1 VTVSI
6 TGQRCDRV
14 RSQVSLD
21 LDGELSML
29 ERAMVSRHLE
39 RCAACSSFSDDV
51 ATFTRSLRDAPLEK
65 PGRLLFVPRLRR
77 SFVGDVRTATFR
89 AGAAA
94 AGIAAVLMLAFG
106 SNGVVGSKGFP
117 RSPSSAPAYPQS
129 IDYELTLMEQEIGKS
144 NGVRMSVAV

>member
-1 VTVSI
+1 MIVSI
-6 TGQRCDRV
+6 TGQMCDRV

-29 ERAMVSRHLE
+29 ERAMVSRHVE

-51 ATFTRSLRDAPLEK
+51 ATFTSSLRDAPLET

-77 SFVGDVRTATFR
+77 SFADVRTATFR

-106 SNGVVGSKGFP
+106 SNAVVGSKGFP
-117 RSPSSAPAYPQS
+117 RSASSAPAYPQS